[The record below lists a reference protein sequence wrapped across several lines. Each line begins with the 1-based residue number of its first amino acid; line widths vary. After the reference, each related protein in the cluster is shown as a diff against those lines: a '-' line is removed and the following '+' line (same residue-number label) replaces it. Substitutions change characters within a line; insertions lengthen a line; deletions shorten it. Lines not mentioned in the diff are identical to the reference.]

1 MAAPVKPDPSA
12 STDAEGG
19 EQEGGLRL
27 SPLEAAIAEA
37 RRASTEGEPLVPPA
51 KEEGEGDEKPAGEAE
66 AEGAEA
72 SEAEGGE
79 PDATEEDEEGA
90 ADADAGAEETEAGE
104 EGGEPPE
111 TEGAAEADAQAEDD
125 VDPELVVGLP
135 PRREGDEEV
144 EIVAENQEVAE
155 RLRQLK
161 NQAVAGAQLQERE
174 AKVET
179 DFAQI
184 EEMELQI
191 GTDPV
196 GFILKNV
203 PEQTIGLLTLALVT
217 DDAVLASIKD
227 QLFPALQ
234 DEKELRTL
242 RAELKGARA
251 EAKNSLRDAV
261 EAKRYGKEQAKIIR
275 GAIAHMVPVTDGISE
290 SRRTAIIQD
299 LELAAATEVRT
310 KQLQKVE
317 PGDLPVLLSAK
328 LRAHGIDPLAASKA
342 ITDGANSEA
351 GSTSS
356 PKKKAKRPTTK
367 ELKTASARRKKAAA
381 VTPPGGSAPAS
392 RPKLPEGQ
400 KLSDRFKLA
409 REKGLGAL
417 LSNR

>member
-1 MAAPVKPDPSA
+1 MAAPVKVDPPEG
-12 STDAEGG
+12 AEAG
-19 EQEGGLRL
+19 EQDGGLRL
-27 SPLEAAIAEA
+27 SPLEAAIADA
-37 RRASTEGEPLVPPA
+37 RKRSTTEGEALVPPPKA
-51 KEEGEGDEKPAGEAE
+51 EGEGEVEDPPAGEGEGAEAEETEGGEGDATQEEEAGAAAGEGEAE
-66 AEGAEA
+66 AEAEA
-72 SEAEGGE
+72 TEDD
-79 PDATEEDEEGA
+79 PDAA
-90 ADADAGAEETEAGE
+90 K
-104 EGGEPPE
+104 EP
-111 TEGAAEADAQAEDD
+111 GAAEAEATEDD

-144 EIVAENQEVAE
+144 EIVAENLEVAE

-161 NQAVAGAQLQERE
+161 NQAIAGGQLQERE
-174 AKVET
+174 TKVET
-179 DFAQI
+179 DLAQI

-217 DDAVLASIKD
+217 DQNVLASIKD
-227 QLFPALQ
+227 QLFPALN

-242 RAELKGARA
+242 RAELKGERA

-261 EAKRYGKEQAKIIR
+261 EAKRYGKSQAKIIR
-275 GAIAHMVPVTDGISE
+275 VAIAQMVPVTDGISE

-299 LELAAATEVRT
+299 LELAAATEVRS

-342 ITDGANSEA
+342 ISDGPTSEA
-351 GSTSS
+351 GSTSP
-356 PKKKAKRPTTK
+356 PKKKAKRRTTK
-367 ELKTASARRKKAAA
+367 ELKSASERRKKAAA

-417 LSNR
+417 LSTR

>member
-1 MAAPVKPDPSA
+1 MAAPVKADPPEG
-12 STDAEGG
+12 AEAG
-19 EQEGGLRL
+19 EQQGGLRL
-27 SPLEAAIAEA
+27 SPLEVALADA
-37 RRASTEGEPLVPPA
+37 RKRSTTEGEALVPPPKA
-51 KEEGEGDEKPAGEAE
+51 EGEGEVEDPPAGEVEEGAEAGKEEGDATEEEEAGAVSGEGEAE
-66 AEGAEA
+66 AEAEA
-72 SEAEGGE
+72 AEDD
-79 PDATEEDEEGA
+79 PDAAKESGTAE
-90 ADADAGAEETEAGE
+90 AGAE
-104 EGGEPPE
+104 
-111 TEGAAEADAQAEDD
+111 AEDD

-144 EIVAENQEVAE
+144 EIVAENLEVAE

-161 NQAVAGAQLQERE
+161 NQAIAGGQLQERE

-179 DFAQI
+179 DLAQI

-217 DDAVLASIKD
+217 DQNVLASIKD
-227 QLFPALQ
+227 QLFPALN

-242 RAELKGARA
+242 RAELKGERA

-261 EAKRYGKEQAKIIR
+261 EAKRYGKSQAKIIR
-275 GAIAHMVPVTDGISE
+275 GAIAQMVPVSDGISE

-299 LELAAATEVRT
+299 LELAAATEVRS

-342 ITDGANSEA
+342 ITDGANSEV

-367 ELKTASARRKKAAA
+367 ELKSAATRRKKAAA
-381 VTPPGGSAPAS
+381 VTPPGGSAPAT

-400 KLSDRFKLA
+400 TLSDRFKLA

-417 LSNR
+417 LSTR